1 MLVLAGR
8 RVILGVTGGIA
19 AYKAVEIAGCLVK
32 KKTEVQVVM
41 TAAARHFAAPPAL
54 ETITGRPVESDMFAP
69 RAGGVAHIEMAR
81 WGEVMLIAP
90 ATANILGKAAAG
102 IADDLL
108 STLFLAFD
116 RPVLFCPAMNKT
128 MYANPVV
135 QRNIQ
140 TLAALG
146 YHFCG
151 PCPGRLACGEEGTG
165 RLPAVDA
172 VIGAL
177 AGLVGERD
185 LDGRRIMVTAG
196 PTREPLDPVR
206 YLSNR
211 SSGKMGYAVAR
222 AARERG
228 ARVILISGPTALAS
242 PPGVETVFVETAAEM
257 RRAVLAHLDGC
268 DAVIKAAA
276 VADYRPRERAET
288 KIKKSGATNTVVL
301 EPTPDILAELG
312 RRKRSFVL
320 VGFAAETE
328 RLEERAVAKAR
339 AKGADLIVANDVT
352 RPGAG
357 FDVDTNIAVFAY
369 PDGRVNR
376 LPLMEKSA
384 LAHRILDETA
394 TLAGGGGVDDD
405 R

>member
-1 MLVLAGR
+1 MVLAGR

-19 AYKAVEIAGCLVK
+19 AYKAVEIAGRLVK
-32 KKTEVQVVM
+32 RQAEVQVVM
-41 TAAARHFAAPPAL
+41 TAAAKDFVAPLAL
-54 ETITGRPVESDMFAP
+54 QTITGRPVESDMFVP
-69 RAGGVAHIEMAR
+69 RTSGVAHIEIAR
-81 WGEVMLIAP
+81 WGEIMVIAP
-90 ATANILGKAAAG
+90 ATANVLGKAAAG

-108 STLFLAFD
+108 TTVILAFD
-116 RPVLFCPAMNKT
+116 RPVLFCPAMNTT

-140 TLAALG
+140 TLTALG
-146 YHFCG
+146 YHFLE
-151 PCPGRLACGEEGTG
+151 PCSGRLACGEQGPG
-165 RLPAVDA
+165 RLPAVETIIEAIAD
-172 VIGAL
+172 L
-177 AGLVGERD
+177 ASDRD
-185 LDGRRIMVTAG
+185 LIGKRILVTAG

-222 AARERG
+222 AARQRG
-228 ARVILISGPTALAS
+228 AEVILVTGPTALAP
-242 PPGVETVFVETAAEM
+242 PPGVRAVFVETAAEM
-257 RRAVLAHLDGC
+257 RRAVLEHLEGC

-276 VADYRPRERAET
+276 VADYRPREQADT
-288 KIKKSGATNTVVL
+288 KIKKSRETGSLIL
-301 EPTPDILAELG
+301 EPTVDILAELG
-312 RRKRSFVL
+312 ALKRSFVL

-328 RLEERAVAKAR
+328 QLEERAVAKAR

-369 PDGRVNR
+369 PDGRVSR
-376 LPLMEKSA
+376 LPMMEKSA
-384 LAHRILDETA
+384 LAHRILDEVRD
-394 TLAGGGGVDDD
+394 LAGGCGVD

>member
-1 MLVLAGR
+1 MVLAGR

-32 KKTEVQVVM
+32 RQAEVQVVM
-41 TAAARHFAAPPAL
+41 TAAAKDFVAPLAL
-54 ETITGRPVESDMFAP
+54 QTITGRPAESDMFAP
-69 RAGGVAHIEMAR
+69 RTSGVSHIEIAR
-81 WGEVMLIAP
+81 WGEIMVIAP

-108 STLFLAFD
+108 TTLFLAFD
-116 RPVLFCPAMNKT
+116 RPVLFCPAMNTT

-140 TLAALG
+140 TLTALG
-146 YHFCG
+146 YHFLE
-151 PCPGRLACGEEGTG
+151 PCSGRLACGEKGPG
-165 RLPAVDA
+165 RLPAVETIVEAIAD
-172 VIGAL
+172 L
-177 AGLVGERD
+177 ASDRD
-185 LDGRRIMVTAG
+185 LTGRRILVTAG

-206 YLSNR
+206 YISNR

-222 AARERG
+222 AARQRG
-228 ARVILISGPTALAS
+228 AEVILVTGPTALAP
-242 PPGVETVFVETAAEM
+242 PPGVRAVFVETAAEM
-257 RRAVLAHLDGC
+257 RRAVLEHLEGC

-276 VADYRPRERAET
+276 VADYRPREQADT
-288 KIKKSGATNTVVL
+288 KIKKSREAGSLIL
-301 EPTPDILAELG
+301 EPTVDILAELG
-312 RRKRSFVL
+312 ALKRSFVL

-328 RLEERAVAKAR
+328 QLEERAVAKAR
-339 AKGADLIVANDVT
+339 TKGADLIVANDVT

-369 PDGRVNR
+369 PDGRVSR
-376 LPLMEKSA
+376 LPMMEKSA
-384 LAHRILDETA
+384 LAHRILDEVRD
-394 TLAGGGGVDDD
+394 LAGGCGVE